1 MTRTPRAWRATVP
14 VLGLILSMGFAA
26 AAAATGPALPR
37 FASGELAQAV
47 AATATGG
54 GFLLDGVEVGETGET
69 TAFVLERFEV
79 FTADATIIVHGDD
92 GETRYPAPR
101 NAYFRGAVDG
111 EPGSRVVLSVLE
123 DGTVQGIVTRS
134 EGFYLVGGEE
144 DGGPVKAQR
153 RAPLAMHE
161 VDPISL
167 KTASSGF
174 TCGNDALPSTF
185 DPLAALAPSAPAA
198 PSGAFGL
205 PEKAAVEKAAL
216 YTARVAI
223 ETDFEYYQLFNNATN
238 AINYAGNLLAY
249 ASTIYTAEINTA
261 LAVPSV
267 SLWTTSSDPWA
278 QTSTLCGLMDF
289 GRYWNKNNTAVS
301 RTISHFLS
309 GKGLG
314 GGIAWVGVLCSDP
327 FSYNTS
333 CPGVPTD
340 APWGG
345 GYGFTANI
353 SGAFNINSPTVI
365 WDIVAVS
372 HEIGHN
378 FNSPHTHCYNG
389 VGGSPDPVDQ
399 CHTGECAS
407 GCNCVGPAL
416 PGPQG
421 QGSGTIMSYC
431 HLRSGGF
438 SNISLTFGT
447 NHPQG
452 VQPGRVPVRM
462 SSHVVARSG
471 AFPGCLT
478 TPILQGIFE
487 DGFETGTVGLWQ

>member
-1 MTRTPRAWRATVP
+1 MTKTPRALRATVP
-14 VLGLILSMGFAA
+14 TLGLLLSMGFAA
-26 AAAATGPALPR
+26 AAAAAGPALPR

-47 AATATGG
+47 AATPAGG
-54 GFLLDGVEVGETGET
+54 GLFLDSIEVAGTDETA
-69 TAFVLERFEV
+69 AFVLERFEV
-79 FTADATIIVHGDD
+79 FTADATIIVHGDA
-92 GETRYPAPR
+92 GETRLPAPR

-111 EPGSRVVLSVLE
+111 EPGSRVVLSVFE
-123 DGTVQGIVTRS
+123 DGTAQGIVTRS
-134 EGFYLVGGEE
+134 EGFYLIGGDSGE
-144 DGGPVKAQR
+144 PKAPR
-153 RAPLAMHE
+153 GRPLTLRE

-167 KTASSGF
+167 KTSGSGF
-174 TCGNDALPSTF
+174 TCGNDALPPVF
-185 DPLAALAPSAPAA
+185 DPLAALAPSGPASSA
-198 PSGAFGL
+198 AFTGPGTAGL
-205 PEKAAVEKAAL
+205 EKAAPF
-216 YTARVAI
+216 TARVAI
-223 ETDFEYYQLFNNATN
+223 ETDFEYYQLFNNVAD
-238 AINYAGNLLAY
+238 AIDYAGNLIAY
-249 ASTIYTAEINTA
+249 ASTIYSAEINTD

-267 SLWTTSSDPWA
+267 SLWTTSSDPWG
-278 QTSTLCGLMDF
+278 QTSSNTLCGLMEF
-289 GRYWNKNNTAVS
+289 GRYWNKNNTGVS

-309 GKGLG
+309 GRGLG
-314 GGIAWVGVLCSDP
+314 GGIAWLGVLCSGGFDY
-327 FSYNTS
+327 STS

-345 GYGFTANI
+345 GYGFTA
-353 SGAFNINSPTVI
+353 SLGGAFDITNPTVI

-389 VGGSPDPVDQ
+389 IGGNSNPVDQ

-421 QGSGTIMSYC
+421 QRSGTIMSYC

-447 NHPQG
+447 THPFG
-452 VQPGRVPVRM
+452 VLPGRVPVRM
-462 SSHVVARSG
+462 SSHVVSMSS

-478 TPILQGIFE
+478 TPVLQGIFG
-487 DGFETGTVGLWQ
+487 DGFENGTAGLWQ